1 MAAPSWK
8 NVPASAFRAG
18 KPRIR
23 KPVLAAHFSGFSSEL
38 DKSLSKEESSSQTQQ
53 GWSSSENASV
63 DVSGNGRGK

>member
-1 MAAPSWK
+1 MAVPNWK

-23 KPVLAAHFSGFSSEL
+23 KPVLAAHFSGSSSEL

-53 GWSSSENASV
+53 GCFSSENASA
-63 DVSGNGRGK
+63 DVSGSGRGK